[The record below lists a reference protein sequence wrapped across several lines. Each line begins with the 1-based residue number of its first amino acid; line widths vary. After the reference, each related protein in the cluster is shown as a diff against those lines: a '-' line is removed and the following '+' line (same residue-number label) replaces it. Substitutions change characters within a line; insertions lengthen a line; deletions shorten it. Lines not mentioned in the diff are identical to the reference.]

1 MENLIVAVNCV
12 IPVFIC
18 LAVGYIAKM
27 RRVIPEGT
35 YPYINRFSFTVLLSV
50 QMFHNVYS
58 AEFNRAFS
66 PRLIAYLLGATLFI
80 YITAGLIFRHAVKDP
95 RTRGAYWQDAYRT
108 NVAIVGIALMEV
120 LSDANGVALM
130 TIAVSILV
138 PLYNVLAVSALELC
152 SGRKVSIGT
161 ALRNVLKN
169 PLIIGAGSGILV
181 RFIGLRLPSA
191 VESAVA
197 SLGKT
202 GMTMALLTLG
212 ASFDF
217 SEVGKNLRRLLFG
230 NIMRLIIVP
239 LITVGCAVF
248 FGFRGDEL
256 AVILLCGATPVATTA
271 FSMAQVYNSD
281 YELTGQLVVTTSLM
295 SCPTLFVWIFALK
308 QLHLI

>member
-138 PLYNVLAVSALELC
+138 PLYNVLAVIALELC

-169 PLIIGAGSGILV
+169 PLIFGAGSGILV

>member
-138 PLYNVLAVSALELC
+138 PLYNVLAVIALELC

>member
-138 PLYNVLAVSALELC
+138 PLYNVLAVIALELC

-295 SCPTLFVWIFALK
+295 SCPTLFVWILALK

>member
-58 AEFNRAFS
+58 SEFNRAFS

-138 PLYNVLAVSALELC
+138 PLYNVLAVIALELC

-169 PLIIGAGSGILV
+169 PLIIGAVSGILV

-197 SLGKT
+197 SLGKA

>member
-138 PLYNVLAVSALELC
+138 PLYNVLAVIALELC

-256 AVILLCGATPVATTA
+256 AVILLCGATPVATTE

>member
-80 YITAGLIFRHAVKDP
+80 YITAGLIFRHAGKDP
-95 RTRGAYWQDAYRT
+95 RSRGAYWQDAYRT
-108 NVAIVGIALMEV
+108 YVAIVGIALMEV

-138 PLYNVLAVSALELC
+138 PLYNVLAVIALELC

-169 PLIIGAGSGILV
+169 PLIIGAVSGILV

-197 SLGKT
+197 SLGKA

>member
-95 RTRGAYWQDAYRT
+95 RTRGSYWQDAYRT

-138 PLYNVLAVSALELC
+138 PLYNAVSY
-152 SGRKVSIGT
+152 T
-161 ALRNVLKN
+161 H
-169 PLIIGAGSGILV
+169 
-181 RFIGLRLPSA
+181 
-191 VESAVA
+191 
-197 SLGKT
+197 
-202 GMTMALLTLG
+202 LTL
-212 ASFDF
+212 
-217 SEVGKNLRRLLFG
+217 
-230 NIMRLIIVP
+230 
-239 LITVGCAVF
+239 
-248 FGFRGDEL
+248 
-256 AVILLCGATPVATTA
+256 
-271 FSMAQVYNSD
+271 
-281 YELTGQLVVTTSLM
+281 
-295 SCPTLFVWIFALK
+295 PTIA
-308 QLHLI
+308 

>member
-58 AEFNRAFS
+58 
-66 PRLIAYLLGATLFI
+66 
-80 YITAGLIFRHAVKDP
+80 AGLIFRHAVKDP

-138 PLYNVLAVSALELC
+138 PLYNVLAVIALELC

-169 PLIIGAGSGILV
+169 PLIIGAVSGILV
-181 RFIGLRLPSA
+181 HFIGLRLPSA

-197 SLGKT
+197 SLGKA

>member
-138 PLYNVLAVSALELC
+138 PLYNVLAVIALELC

-197 SLGKT
+197 SLGKA

-217 SEVGKNLRRLLFG
+217 SEVEKNLRRLLFG

>member
-66 PRLIAYLLGATLFI
+66 LRLIAYLLGATLFI

-95 RTRGAYWQDAYRT
+95 RRRGAYWQDAYRT

-138 PLYNVLAVSALELC
+138 PLYNVLAVIALELC

-169 PLIIGAGSGILV
+169 PLIIGAVSGILV

-197 SLGKT
+197 SLGKA

>member
-80 YITAGLIFRHAVKDP
+80 YITAGLIFRHAVKVP

-138 PLYNVLAVSALELC
+138 PLYNVLAVIALELC

-169 PLIIGAGSGILV
+169 PLIIGAVSGILV

-197 SLGKT
+197 SLGKA

>member
-138 PLYNVLAVSALELC
+138 PLYNVLAVIALELC

-217 SEVGKNLRRLLFG
+217 SEGRIFG
-230 NIMRLIIVP
+230 
-239 LITVGCAVF
+239 GCCL
-248 FGFRGDEL
+248 G
-256 AVILLCGATPVATTA
+256 T
-271 FSMAQVYNSD
+271 
-281 YELTGQLVVTTSLM
+281 
-295 SCPTLFVWIFALK
+295 
-308 QLHLI
+308 

>member
-108 NVAIVGIALMEV
+108 KVAIVGIALMEV

-138 PLYNVLAVSALELC
+138 PLYNVLAVIALELC

-169 PLIIGAGSGILV
+169 PLIIGAVSGILV

-197 SLGKT
+197 SLGKA

>member
-95 RTRGAYWQDAYRT
+95 RRRGAYWQDAYRT

-138 PLYNVLAVSALELC
+138 PLYNVLAVIALELC

-169 PLIIGAGSGILV
+169 PLIIGAVSGILV

>member
-80 YITAGLIFRHAVKDP
+80 YITASLIFRHAVKDP

-138 PLYNVLAVSALELC
+138 PLYNVLAVIALELC

-169 PLIIGAGSGILV
+169 PLIIGASSGILV

-202 GMTMALLTLG
+202 GMTMAMLTLG

>member
-95 RTRGAYWQDAYRT
+95 RTRGAYWQDAYRA

-138 PLYNVLAVSALELC
+138 PLYNVLAVIALELC

-169 PLIIGAGSGILV
+169 PLIIGAVSGILV

-197 SLGKT
+197 SLGKA

>member
-95 RTRGAYWQDAYRT
+95 RTREAYWQDAYRT

-138 PLYNVLAVSALELC
+138 PLYNVLAVIALELC

-169 PLIIGAGSGILV
+169 PLIIGAVSGILV

-197 SLGKT
+197 SLGKA

>member
-1 MENLIVAVNCV
+1 M
-12 IPVFIC
+12 
-18 LAVGYIAKM
+18 
-27 RRVIPEGT
+27 
-35 YPYINRFSFTVLLSV
+35 
-50 QMFHNVYS
+50 
-58 AEFNRAFS
+58 
-66 PRLIAYLLGATLFI
+66 
-80 YITAGLIFRHAVKDP
+80 IFRHAVKDP

-138 PLYNVLAVSALELC
+138 PLYNVLAVIALELC

-169 PLIIGAGSGILV
+169 PLIIGAVSGILV

-197 SLGKT
+197 SLGKA

>member
-95 RTRGAYWQDAYRT
+95 RRRGAYWQDAYRT

-138 PLYNVLAVSALELC
+138 PLYNVLAVIALELC

-169 PLIIGAGSGILV
+169 PLIIGAVSGILV

-197 SLGKT
+197 SLGKA

>member
-1 MENLIVAVNCV
+1 MGNLIVAVNCV

-138 PLYNVLAVSALELC
+138 PLYNVLAVIALELC

-169 PLIIGAGSGILV
+169 PLIIGAVSGILV

-197 SLGKT
+197 SLGKA

-248 FGFRGDEL
+248 VGFRGDEL

>member
-95 RTRGAYWQDAYRT
+95 RTRGAYWRDAYRT

-138 PLYNVLAVSALELC
+138 PLYNVLAVIALELC

-169 PLIIGAGSGILV
+169 PLIIGAVSGILV

-197 SLGKT
+197 SLGKA

>member
-120 LSDANGVALM
+120 
-130 TIAVSILV
+130 
-138 PLYNVLAVSALELC
+138 PLPTRSNFSP
-152 SGRKVSIGT
+152 RI
-161 ALRNVLKN
+161 LRNSSRSTLLARIFCSSVN
-169 PLIIGAGSGILV
+169 GIY
-181 RFIGLRLPSA
+181 G
-191 VESAVA
+191 
-197 SLGKT
+197 
-202 GMTMALLTLG
+202 TL
-212 ASFDF
+212 S
-217 SEVGKNLRRLLFG
+217 
-230 NIMRLIIVP
+230 P
-239 LITVGCAVF
+239 
-248 FGFRGDEL
+248 
-256 AVILLCGATPVATTA
+256 P
-271 FSMAQVYNSD
+271 
-281 YELTGQLVVTTSLM
+281 
-295 SCPTLFVWIFALK
+295 
-308 QLHLI
+308 

>member
-1 MENLIVAVNCV
+1 METLIVAVNCV

-95 RTRGAYWQDAYRT
+95 RKRGAYWQDAYRT

-138 PLYNVLAVSALELC
+138 PLYNVLAVIALELC

-271 FSMAQVYNSD
+271 FSLAQVYNSD

>member
-1 MENLIVAVNCV
+1 M
-12 IPVFIC
+12 
-18 LAVGYIAKM
+18 
-27 RRVIPEGT
+27 
-35 YPYINRFSFTVLLSV
+35 
-50 QMFHNVYS
+50 
-58 AEFNRAFS
+58 
-66 PRLIAYLLGATLFI
+66 
-80 YITAGLIFRHAVKDP
+80 
-95 RTRGAYWQDAYRT
+95 
-108 NVAIVGIALMEV
+108 AIVGIALMEV

-138 PLYNVLAVSALELC
+138 PLYNVLAVIALELC

-169 PLIIGAGSGILV
+169 PLIIGAVSGILV

-197 SLGKT
+197 SLGKA

>member
-138 PLYNVLAVSALELC
+138 PLYNVLAVIALELC

-169 PLIIGAGSGILV
+169 PLIIGAVSGILV

-197 SLGKT
+197 
-202 GMTMALLTLG
+202 LG

>member
-138 PLYNVLAVSALELC
+138 PLYNVLAVIALELC

-169 PLIIGAGSGILV
+169 PLIIGAVSGILV

-197 SLGKT
+197 SLGKA

-230 NIMRLIIVP
+230 NIMRLIIVA

>member
-138 PLYNVLAVSALELC
+138 PLYNVLAVIALELC

-169 PLIIGAGSGILV
+169 PLIIGASSGILV

-197 SLGKT
+197 SLGKA

-248 FGFRGDEL
+248 FGFCGDEL

>member
-108 NVAIVGIALMEV
+108 TVAIVGIALMEV

-138 PLYNVLAVSALELC
+138 PLYNVLAVIALELC

-169 PLIIGAGSGILV
+169 PLIIGAVSGILV

-197 SLGKT
+197 SLGKA